1 MREDGDGGERGCVR
15 ALRKGP
21 ERGCDEPRSM
31 NMADACWM
39 VARAE
44 AGGKPAA
51 TCYTVDAELKRL
63 KENDGIVF
71 LRETIHSGNLAK
83 NVSGYGSREA
93 GGEGRQRSEV
103 GFW

>member
-1 MREDGDGGERGCVR
+1 MT
-15 ALRKGP
+15 
-21 ERGCDEPRSM
+21 
-31 NMADACWM
+31 DACWM
-39 VARAE
+39 VARTE

-51 TCYTVDAELKRL
+51 SCYTVDAEFKRL

-93 GGEGRQRSEV
+93 GGDSDV